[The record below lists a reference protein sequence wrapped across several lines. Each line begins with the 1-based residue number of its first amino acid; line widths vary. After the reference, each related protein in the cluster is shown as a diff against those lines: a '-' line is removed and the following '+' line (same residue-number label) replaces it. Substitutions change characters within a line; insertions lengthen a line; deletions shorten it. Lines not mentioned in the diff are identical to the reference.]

1 MNRYISRVR
10 KPVRR
15 EGGERYLLFTLLSFA
30 ASVAL
35 TRLFLELTG
44 YPQIGGGEL
53 HIAHVLWGGLLLFVA
68 ALLPL
73 IFANRW
79 VYVVGS
85 LLAGAGVGL
94 FIDEVGK
101 FITQTNDYFHPAAA
115 PIVYAFFLLTVL
127 IYLQVRRPAARQA
140 RDELY
145 CALDGLQEVLDRD
158 LEPSERLALKFRL
171 RKIADDDQHPDL
183 ARLAESLLKYLAY
196 EELRIAPET
205 TSTLERLVDKLGQ
218 LEIRWIKRG
227 RLKAVLS
234 GGLAALGLLAL
245 WNLVVLLLATR
256 DPSRLENMITELVV
270 GGQVA
275 SITGMFWF
283 SVRVALEGFV
293 GLLLVVSSGLLI
305 ANHDRRGTDLG
316 YIGLLLSLAAVNLM
330 IFYFEQFSTII
341 PALVQFLL
349 LLGVMYYRRR
359 YLLPSTDL
367 TEIVERGGQ
376 VVNNKS

>member
-1 MNRYISRVR
+1 MPIVDRYISRVR

-15 EGGERYLLFTLLSFA
+15 EGSERYLLFTLLSFA

-44 YPQIGGGEL
+44 YPQIKGEEL
-53 HIAHVLWGGLLLFVA
+53 HIAHVLWGGLLLFGA

-85 LLAGAGVGL
+85 LLAGTGVGL

-101 FITQTNDYFHPAAA
+101 FITQSNDYFHPIAA

-127 IYLQVRRPAARQA
+127 IYLQVRHPAAGEA
-140 RDELY
+140 RDDLY
-145 CALDGLQEVLDRD
+145 RALDGLQEVLDRD
-158 LEPSERLALKFRL
+158 LEPSERLSLKSRL
-171 RKIADDDQHPDL
+171 RRIADNDQHPDL
-183 ARLAESLLKYLAY
+183 ARLAENLLEYLAS

-205 TSTLERLVDKLGQ
+205 TSTLERVMDKLEQ
-218 LEIRWIKRG
+218 LETRWITGR
-227 RLKAVLS
+227 RLKAVLV
-234 GGLAALGLLAL
+234 GGLAALGFLAL
-245 WNLVVLLLATR
+245 WNLMVLLVATR

-270 GGQVA
+270 GGKVA

-283 SVRVALEGFV
+283 SVRVALDGFV
-293 GLLLVVSSGLLI
+293 GLLLVVSAGLLLV
-305 ANHDRRGTDLG
+305 NKDREGVALG
-316 YIGLLLSLAAVNLM
+316 YVGLLLSLAVVNLM
-330 IFYFEQFSTII
+330 VFYFEQFSTII

-359 YLLPSTDL
+359 YLTDSAYSRA
-367 TEIVERGGQ
+367 EIVERGG
-376 VVNNKS
+376 